1 MKFLLDTQLIYWWLV
16 EPKLLPAQARRLIEE
31 SLDTVMVSVVSEWEL
46 AIKVSNKKIGLDLPV
61 FSKGI
66 DDSGFERLG
75 ITPLHTHSLAQL
87 PLFDDHKDPF
97 DRLLVAQ
104 SLSEPL
110 ILLTT
115 VDKLARYGTTVRLV

>member
-1 MKFLLDTQLIYWWLV
+1 MLLN
-16 EPKLLPAQARRLIEE
+16 LPA
-31 SLDTVMVSVVSEWEL
+31 
-46 AIKVSNKKIGLDLPV
+46 

-66 DDSGFERLG
+66 DDAGFNRLG
-75 ITPLHTHSLAQL
+75 ITPLHTHAVAQL
-87 PLFDDHKDPF
+87 ALHDDHKHPF

-115 VDKLARYGTTVRLV
+115 NAKLARYGTTVRVV

>member
-1 MKFLLDTQLIYWWLV
+1 
-16 EPKLLPAQARRLIEE
+16 
-31 SLDTVMVSVVSEWEL
+31 MVSVVSEWEL
-46 AIKVSNKKIGLDLPV
+46 AIKANNKKIGLNLPV

-66 DDSGFERLG
+66 DDTGFGRLG
-75 ITPLHTHSLAQL
+75 ITPLHTHSVAQL

-115 VDKLARYGTTVRLV
+115 DEKLARYGTTVRVV

>member
-16 EPKLLPAQARRLIEE
+16 EPKLLPAQARRLIED
-31 SLDTVMVSVVSEWEL
+31 SIDPVMVSVVSEWEL
-46 AIKVSNKKIGLDLPV
+46 AIKVSNKKMLLNLPV

-66 DDSGFERLG
+66 DDAGFNRLG
-75 ITPLHTHSLAQL
+75 ITPLHTHAVAQL
-87 PLFDDHKDPF
+87 ALHDDHNDPF

-110 ILLTT
+110 ILLTSNA
-115 VDKLARYGTTVRLV
+115 KLARYGTTVRVV

>member
-1 MKFLLDTQLIYWWLV
+1 MKFLLDTQLIYWWLA
-16 EPKLLPAQARRLIEE
+16 EPKPLPAQARRLIEE
-31 SLDTVMVSVVSEWEL
+31 SVDPVMVSVVSEWEL
-46 AIKVSNKKIGLDLPV
+46 AIKANNKKIGLNLPV

-66 DDSGFERLG
+66 DDAGFGRLG
-75 ITPLHTHSLAQL
+75 ITPLHTHSVAQL
-87 PLFDDHKDPF
+87 PLFDDHQDPF

-115 VDKLARYGTTVRLV
+115 DDKLARHGTTVRLV

>member
-1 MKFLLDTQLIYWWLV
+1 MKLLLDTQLIYWWLV
-16 EPKLLPAQARRLIEE
+16 EPQLLPSHARQLIEA
-31 SLDTVMVSVVSEWEL
+31 SVAPVMVSVVSEWEL
-46 AIKVSNKKIGLDLPV
+46 AIKVSTKKMGLNMPI

-66 DDSGFERLG
+66 DDGGFDRLG
-75 ITPLHTHSLAQL
+75 ITPLHTHSVAQL
-87 PLFDDHKDPF
+87 PHFDDHKDPF

-115 VDKLARYGTTVRLV
+115 DQKLARYGTTVRVV

>member
-16 EPKLLPAQARRLIEE
+16 EPKLLPAQARHLIEN
-31 SLDTVMVSVVSEWEL
+31 SIDPVLVSVVSEWEL
-46 AIKVSNKKIGLDLPV
+46 AIKASNKKISLNLPV
-61 FSKGI
+61 FSKAI
-66 DDSGFERLG
+66 DDAGFDRLG
-75 ITPLHTHSLAQL
+75 ITSMHTHSVAQL

-115 VDKLARYGTTVRLV
+115 DEKLERYGSTVRVV

>member
-16 EPKLLPAQARRLIEE
+16 EPKWLPERARRLIEE
-31 SLDTVMVSVVSEWEL
+31 SVSPVMVSVVSEWEL
-46 AIKVSNKKIGLDLPV
+46 AIKVSNKKMQLNLPV

-66 DDSGFERLG
+66 DDAGFSRLG
-75 ITPLHTHSLAQL
+75 ITPLHTHAVAQL
-87 PLFDDHKDPF
+87 ALHDDHNDPF

-115 VDKLARYGTTVRLV
+115 NAKLARYGTTVRVV

>member
-115 VDKLARYGTTVRLV
+115 DDKLARYGTTVRVV

>member
-16 EPKLLPAQARRLIEE
+16 EPKLLPAQARRLIED
-31 SLDTVMVSVVSEWEL
+31 SVDPVMVSVVSEWEL
-46 AIKVSNKKIGLDLPV
+46 AIKVSNKKMGLNMPI

-66 DDSGFERLG
+66 DDAWFDRLG
-75 ITPLHTHSLAQL
+75 ITPLHTHAVAQL

-97 DRLLVAQ
+97 GRLLVAQ

-115 VDKLARYGTTVRLV
+115 DEKLARYGTTVRVV

>member
-1 MKFLLDTQLIYWWLV
+1 MRFLLDTQLIYWWLV
-16 EPKLLPAQARRLIEE
+16 EPKLLPAQARRLIED
-31 SLDTVMVSVVSEWEL
+31 SVDPIMVSVVSEWEL
-46 AIKVSNKKIGLDLPV
+46 AIKLSNKKIGLNMPI
-61 FSKGI
+61 FSKGV
-66 DDSGFERLG
+66 DDAGFDRLG
-75 ITPLHTHSLAQL
+75 ITPLHTHAVAQL

-115 VDKLARYGTTVRLV
+115 DEKLARYGTTVRVV

>member
-16 EPKLLPAQARRLIEE
+16 EPKLLPAQARRLIED
-31 SLDTVMVSVVSEWEL
+31 SIDPVVVSVVSEWEL
-46 AIKVSNKKIGLDLPV
+46 AIKANNKKIGLNLPV

-66 DDSGFERLG
+66 DDAGFARLG
-75 ITPLHTHSLAQL
+75 ITPLHTHSVAQL

-115 VDKLARYGTTVRLV
+115 NEKLARYGTTVRVV

>member
-16 EPKLLPAQARRLIEE
+16 EPRLLPTQARRLIED
-31 SLDTVMVSVVSEWEL
+31 SIDPVMVSVVSEWEL
-46 AIKVSNKKIGLDLPV
+46 AIKVSNKKIGLNMPI

-66 DDSGFERLG
+66 DDAGFDRLG
-75 ITPLHTHSLAQL
+75 ITPLHTHTVAQL
-87 PLFDDHKDPF
+87 PHSDDHKDPF
-97 DRLLVAQ
+97 DRLLIAQ

-115 VDKLARYGTTVRLV
+115 DEKLARYGTTVRVV

>member
-1 MKFLLDTQLIYWWLV
+1 MKFLLDTQLVYWWLV
-16 EPKLLPAQARRLIEE
+16 EPKLLPAQARRLIED
-31 SLDTVMVSVVSEWEL
+31 SVDPVMVSVVSEWEL
-46 AIKVSNKKIGLDLPV
+46 AIKVSNKKMGLNMPI

-66 DDSGFERLG
+66 DDAGFDRIG
-75 ITPLHTHSLAQL
+75 ITPLHTHAVAQL

-97 DRLLVAQ
+97 DRLLAAQ

-115 VDKLARYGTTVRLV
+115 DEKLARYGTTVRVV

>member
-46 AIKVSNKKIGLDLPV
+46 AIKASNKKIGLDLPV

-115 VDKLARYGTTVRLV
+115 DDKLARYGTTVRVV

>member
-1 MKFLLDTQLIYWWLV
+1 VKFLLDTQLIYWWLV
-16 EPKLLPAQARRLIEE
+16 APKLLPTQARCLIED
-31 SLDTVMVSVVSEWEL
+31 SIDPVMVSVVSEWEL
-46 AIKVSNKKIGLDLPV
+46 AIKVSNKKMGLNMPV

-66 DDSGFERLG
+66 DDCGFDRLG
-75 ITPLHTHSLAQL
+75 IAPLHTHAVAQL

-97 DRLLVAQ
+97 DRLLIAQ

-115 VDKLARYGTTVRLV
+115 DEKLARYGTTVRVV

>member
-16 EPKLLPAQARRLIEE
+16 EPKSLPAQARRLIED
-31 SLDTVMVSVVSEWEL
+31 SIDPVMVSVVSEWEL
-46 AIKVSNKKIGLDLPV
+46 GIKVSNKKTGLNMPI

-66 DDSGFERLG
+66 DDAGFDRLG
-75 ITPLHTHSLAQL
+75 ITPLHAHAVAQL

-115 VDKLARYGTTVRLV
+115 DEKLARYGTTVRVV

>member
-46 AIKVSNKKIGLDLPV
+46 AIKASNKKIGLDLPV

-115 VDKLARYGTTVRLV
+115 DDKLVRYGTTVRLL